1 MTKVSYWKGEIDMVL
16 SKLNVGQKAKIVKL
30 NVHNKEIRRH
40 LLDMG
45 LTRGTKVEIRKKAPM
60 GDPIDIKLR
69 DYELCISKS
78 DLSQIEVE
86 VIS

>member
-1 MTKVSYWKGEIDMVL
+1 MVL
-16 SKLNVGQKAKIVKL
+16 SRLNVGQKAKIVKL
-30 NVHNKEIRRH
+30 DVHNKEIRRH

>member
-1 MTKVSYWKGEIDMVL
+1 MVL

-30 NVHNKEIRRH
+30 NVQNKEIRRH

-45 LTRGTKVEIRKKAPM
+45 LTRGTKIEIRKKAPM

-78 DLSQIEVE
+78 DLSQLEVE
-86 VIS
+86 VLK

>member
-1 MTKVSYWKGEIDMVL
+1 MLL
-16 SKLNVGQKAKIVKL
+16 SELNVGQKAKIVKL
-30 NVHNKEIRRH
+30 NIQNKEIRRH

-45 LTRGTKVEIRKKAPM
+45 LTRGTEIEVRKKAPI

-86 VIS
+86 VIK

>member
-1 MTKVSYWKGEIDMVL
+1 MVL

>member
-1 MTKVSYWKGEIDMVL
+1 MVL
-16 SKLNVGQKAKIVKL
+16 SRLNVGQKAKIVKL
-30 NVHNKEIRRH
+30 NVPNKEIRRH

-86 VIS
+86 VIE

>member
-1 MTKVSYWKGEIDMVL
+1 MIL
-16 SKLNVGQKAKIVKL
+16 SKLNVGQKAKIVSL
-30 NVHNKEIRRH
+30 NVQNKEIRRH

-45 LTRGTKVEIRKKAPM
+45 LTRGTKIEIRKKAPM

-86 VIS
+86 VIK

>member
-1 MTKVSYWKGEIDMVL
+1 MVL
-16 SKLNVGQKAKIVKL
+16 SKLNVGQKAKILSL
-30 NVHNKEIRRH
+30 NIQNKEIRRH

-45 LTRGTKVEIRKKAPM
+45 LTRGTKVEIKKKAPV

-86 VIS
+86 VIK

>member
-1 MTKVSYWKGEIDMVL
+1 MVL
-16 SKLNVGQKAKIVKL
+16 SKLNVGQKAKIISL
-30 NVHNKEIRRH
+30 NVKNKEIRRH

-45 LTRGTKVEIRKKAPM
+45 LTRGTKIEIKKKAPM

-86 VIS
+86 VIK

>member
-1 MTKVSYWKGEIDMVL
+1 MRL
-16 SKLNVGQKAKIVKL
+16 SKLNVGQKAKIISL
-30 NVHNKEIRRH
+30 NVQNKEIRRH

-45 LTRGTKVEIRKKAPM
+45 LTRGTKIEVRKKAPM

-86 VIS
+86 VID

>member
-1 MTKVSYWKGEIDMVL
+1 MVL

-30 NVHNKEIRRH
+30 DVHNKEIRRH

-86 VIS
+86 VIE

>member
-1 MTKVSYWKGEIDMVL
+1 MVL
-16 SKLNVGQKAKIVKL
+16 SELNVGQKAIIVKL
-30 NVHNKEIRRH
+30 NVQNKEIRRH

-45 LTRGTKVEIRKKAPM
+45 LTRDTKIEIKKKAPM

-78 DLSQIEVE
+78 DLNQIEVE
-86 VIS
+86 VLK

>member
-1 MTKVSYWKGEIDMVL
+1 MVL

-30 NVHNKEIRRH
+30 NVPNKEIRRH

-86 VIS
+86 VLE

>member
-1 MTKVSYWKGEIDMVL
+1 MVL
-16 SKLNVGQKAKIVKL
+16 SELNVGQKARIIKL
-30 NVHNKEIRRH
+30 NIQDKEIRRH

-45 LTRGTKVEIRKKAPM
+45 LTRKTEVEVWKKAPT
-60 GDPIDIKLR
+60 GDPVDIKLR

-86 VIS
+86 VIK

>member
-1 MTKVSYWKGEIDMVL
+1 MIL
-16 SKLNVGQKAKIVKL
+16 SNLNVGQKAKIVSI
-30 NVHNKEIRRH
+30 NVKNKEIRRH

-45 LTRGTKVEIRKKAPM
+45 LTRGTIIEIRKKAPM

-86 VIS
+86 VIE

>member
-1 MTKVSYWKGEIDMVL
+1 MHMLL
-16 SKLNVGQKAKIVKL
+16 SELNVGQRARIVKL
-30 NVHNKEIRRH
+30 NIENKEIRRH

-45 LTRGTKVEIRKKAPM
+45 LTRGTEIEVRKKAPI

-78 DLSQIEVE
+78 DLSQIEAE
-86 VIS
+86 VIK

>member
-1 MTKVSYWKGEIDMVL
+1 MVL
-16 SKLNVGQKAKIVKL
+16 SKLNVGQKAKIVRL
-30 NVHNKEIRRH
+30 NVQNKEIRRH

-45 LTRGTKVEIRKKAPM
+45 LTRGTKIEIRKKAPM

-86 VIS
+86 VVK

>member
-1 MTKVSYWKGEIDMVL
+1 MLL
-16 SKLNVGQKAKIVKL
+16 SEVNVGQRARIVKL
-30 NVHNKEIRRH
+30 NFENKEIRRH

-45 LTRGTKVEIRKKAPM
+45 LTRGTEVEVRKKAPV

-78 DLSQIEVE
+78 DLKQIEAE
-86 VIS
+86 VIK

>member
-1 MTKVSYWKGEIDMVL
+1 MLL
-16 SKLNVGQKAKIVKL
+16 SELNVGQRARIVKL
-30 NVHNKEIRRH
+30 NFENREIRRH

-45 LTRGTKVEIRKKAPM
+45 LTRGTEIEVRKKAPV

-78 DLSQIEVE
+78 DLKQIEAE
-86 VIS
+86 VIK